1 MSTASTP
8 LVLAAEAAGE
18 SDERRGRLGRRRPR
32 PARRLARAGLA
43 APKISGGAVGQA
55 DPNDKE

>member
-1 MSTASTP
+1 LIVAVVSTWM
-8 LVLAAEAAGE
+8 V
-18 SDERRGRLGRRRPR
+18 
-32 PARRLARAGLA
+32 ARSKNLA